1 MNKKNINNKKNA
13 RIRRGACTRYKQK
26 LLNVTRLVIYKSLCH
41 IYAQIINSNN
51 KVLVSASTLEKSIY
65 SNLEKTSNKN
75 AAILIGKII
84 AKRAIEKKIKDVSFD
99 RSGFKYHGK
108 IKVLADSA
116 RENGLIF

>member
-1 MNKKNINNKKNA
+1 MNNKKNA
-13 RIRRGACTRYKQK
+13 RKRRGACTRYKLK
-26 LLNVTRLVIYKSLCH
+26 LLNVKRLVVYKSLCH

-51 KVLVSASTLEKSIY
+51 NKVLVSASTLEKEIY
-65 SNLEKTSNKN
+65 SKLEKTSNKN
-75 AAILIGKII
+75 SAILIGKII
-84 AKRAIEKKIKDVSFD
+84 AKRAIEKDIINVSFD